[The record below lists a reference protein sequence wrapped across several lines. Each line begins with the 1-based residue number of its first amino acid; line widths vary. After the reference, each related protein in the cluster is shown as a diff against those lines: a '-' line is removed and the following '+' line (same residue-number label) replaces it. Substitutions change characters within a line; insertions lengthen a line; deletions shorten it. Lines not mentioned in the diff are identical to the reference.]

1 MGNTHKRKGGEVMFV
16 VNITE
21 PITLLLLTI
30 ATVLL
35 IFLGKELK
43 RSYIPAFALFA
54 YLILVIMH
62 SVQLANLTE
71 EVRELYYHLLIRCI
85 AIDCIMIFV
94 SFFAYLWVDD
104 IACKFYKKKSIDNSL
119 DWFWKKI

>member
-1 MGNTHKRKGGEVMFV
+1 MIM
-16 VNITE
+16 IDISS

-35 IFLGKELK
+35 IFLGKEIK
-43 RSYIPAFALFA
+43 KPYIPAFALFA
-54 YLILVIMH
+54 YLILVIVH

-71 EVRELYYHLLIRCI
+71 ELREVYTGLLMRCI
-85 AIDCIMIFV
+85 AIDCIMIFI

-104 IACKFYKKKSIDNSL
+104 IASKFYKKKSLDNSL
-119 DWFWKKI
+119 DWFWNKI

>member
-1 MGNTHKRKGGEVMFV
+1 MFV
-16 VNITE
+16 VNISE
-21 PITLLLLTI
+21 PLILLLLTL

-43 RSYIPAFALFA
+43 KTYIPAIALFA
-54 YLILVIMH
+54 YLVLVVMH

-71 EVRELYYHLLIRCI
+71 QLHDIYYGILIRCI
-85 AIDCIMIFV
+85 SIDCIMIFV

-104 IACKFYKKKSIDNSL
+104 IASKFYKKKSLDNSL
-119 DWFWKKI
+119 DWFWNKI

>member
-1 MGNTHKRKGGEVMFV
+1 MFV
-16 VNITE
+16 VNISE

-35 IFLGKELK
+35 IFLGKEVK
-43 RSYIPAFALFA
+43 KSYIPAFALFA
-54 YLILVIMH
+54 YLLLVVMH

-71 EVRELYYHLLIRCI
+71 EFREVYYHLLIRCI
-85 AIDCIMIFV
+85 AIDCIMIFI

-104 IACKFYKKKSIDNSL
+104 IASKFYKKKSIDNSL
-119 DWFWKKI
+119 DWFWNKV

>member
-1 MGNTHKRKGGEVMFV
+1 MFV
-16 VNITE
+16 VNISE

-35 IFLGKELK
+35 IFLGKEVK
-43 RSYIPAFALFA
+43 KSYIPGFALFA
-54 YLILVIMH
+54 YLILVVTH
-62 SVQLANLTE
+62 SIQLANLPAD
-71 EVRELYYHLLIRCI
+71 LHDIYFNMLINCI

-104 IACKFYKKKSIDNSL
+104 IASKFYKKKSIDNSL
-119 DWFWKKI
+119 DWFWNKI